1 MRRLEVV
8 GKSFTFTD
16 DIDPQYKSL
25 SFQVQVLRG
34 QYNFVRAEFF
44 LEGQELATFLAGDRD
59 YEKLAEEKMRWILEL
74 NQTPVDAYL
83 LETMQRE
90 QREILGSVEET
101 KTAAIEAARSE
112 VAGVKDEA
120 ITAAQFAAGELAE
133 ETRTQ
138 AISAAT
144 EAASVA
150 VEEVRSEAIQ
160 AAAQKVEV
168 LLPALRKLVRIDDL
182 TPEDIADLIALY
194 DPWEPGQAVGV
205 ADIRSYE
212 GKLYKVV
219 QPHTTQADW
228 TPDSMPALWTE
239 IAPPETED
247 GEEIVPDFVQPT
259 GAHDAYKAGDKV
271 LFEGKIYESMIN
283 DNVWSP
289 SDHPQGWKEVTD

>member
-1 MRRLEVV
+1 MKRLEVV

-44 LEGQELATFLAGDRD
+44 LEGQELANFLAGDRD

-74 NQTPVDAYL
+74 NTTPVDAYM

-101 KTAAIEAARSE
+101 KAAAIEAASA
-112 VAGVKDEA
+112 VADDTKN
-120 ITAAQFAAGELAE
+120 LAV
-133 ETRTQ
+133 
-138 AISAAT
+138 AAAT
-144 EAASVA
+144 DVASAA
-150 VEEVRSEAIQ
+150 VEEVKVQAVQ
-160 AAAQKVEV
+160 AATQAADTQT
-168 LLPALRKLVRIDDL
+168 AILRTAMRKFVRIDEL
-182 TPEDIADLIALY
+182 QPEDIADLVGLY
-194 DPWEPGQAVGV
+194 DPWTVDEAVAVG
-205 ADIRSYE
+205 DIRSYE

-219 QPHTTQADW
+219 QTHTTQADW
-228 TPDSMPALWTE
+228 TPDVTPALWTE

-259 GAHDAYKAGDKV
+259 GAHDAYNAGDKV
-271 LFEGKIYESMIN
+271 LFEGKIYESTIDAN
-283 DNVWSP
+283 TWSP
-289 SDHPQGWKEVTD
+289 TDYPQGWKEVTD